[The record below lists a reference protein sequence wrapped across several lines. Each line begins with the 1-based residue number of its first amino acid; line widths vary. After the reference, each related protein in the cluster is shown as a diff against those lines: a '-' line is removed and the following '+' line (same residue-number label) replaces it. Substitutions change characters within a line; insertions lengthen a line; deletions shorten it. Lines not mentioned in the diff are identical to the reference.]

1 MHFTGG
7 FEIVNLDTKL
17 CAMEEVR
24 VSHKFPEPLYWPWH
38 NLIAL

>member
-1 MHFTGG
+1 MYFTEG

-24 VSHKFPEPLYWPWH
+24 VSHKFPEP
-38 NLIAL
+38 